1 MCCVLHVRKDSFR
14 RVILLMLFRVHVWKL
29 VSTNLRSTQEVK
41 YVFFQRI
48 VHSYNSKVNGRM
60 RCPTPSC
67 IHWTLLWSWPA
78 FWLDVEWRKL
88 TNQQKT
94 VLPFMMKDTQ
104 IKSLTS
110 PSSFQT
116 VSQEE
121 SAVESQP
128 LPNIDHLLTNIGRTG
143 TSQGE
148 VSGNT
153 LHFGRPTLWWVN
165 LSLPFHRWA
174 LWSKLGGT
182 GCV

>member
-1 MCCVLHVRKDSFR
+1 
-14 RVILLMLFRVHVWKL
+14 
-29 VSTNLRSTQEVK
+29 
-41 YVFFQRI
+41 
-48 VHSYNSKVNGRM
+48 
-60 RCPTPSC
+60 
-67 IHWTLLWSWPA
+67 
-78 FWLDVEWRKL
+78 
-88 TNQQKT
+88 
-94 VLPFMMKDTQ
+94 MMKDTQ

-153 LHFGRPTLWWVN
+153 LHFDRPTLWWVN
-165 LSLPFHRWA
+165 LSLPFHR
-174 LWSKLGGT
+174 
-182 GCV
+182 